1 MYDYIVVGAGI
12 YGKIMAYLL
21 SKDLKKILL
30 IEKKEIKKRNK
41 LDNVFLNLKDYKEL
55 EDLLDLKLNTI
66 IDKKISNITI
76 NNINIDINALLIN
89 NRKLDNILLDLLN
102 KNNVEIM
109 DKVIPQKYDFKNN
122 KLIIEKKEYFYK
134 NLIGAD
140 GTLSGV
146 RINLTNKI
154 QRFKFVLKTK
164 ENKLEKNYIFNYDI
178 KNKVCSKII
187 PTANSNL
194 IYIINQHK
202 KNKTFKSYNNLKE
215 EYDFNSN
222 VKTAF
227 FLPDND
233 LLFKINN
240 VFLIGDANGMID
252 SLSYCT
258 FNYQLIYI
266 KSLHNYFKYGTKI
279 NYRKIK
285 HKIYY
290 RKFINKNL
298 FLPIISKFFLKL
310 IIKQMKEDLC

>member
-12 YGKIMAYLL
+12 YGKIMAYLF
-21 SKDLKKILL
+21 SKDLKKVLL
-30 IEKKEIKKRNK
+30 IDKKEIKKRNK
-41 LDNVFLNLKDYKEL
+41 LEKTFISSKDYKEL
-55 EDLLDLKLNTI
+55 ENLLDSKLDTI
-66 IDKKISNITI
+66 IDKKISNITV
-76 NNINIDINALLIN
+76 NNINIDIDALLIN
-89 NRKLDNILLDLLN
+89 NRKLDSILLDLLN
-102 KNNVEIM
+102 KNNVEII
-109 DKVIPQKYDFKNN
+109 DKVIIQKFDFKNN
-122 KLIIEKKEYFYK
+122 KLIIKKKEYFYK

-164 ENKLEKNYIFNYDI
+164 ENKLEKNYIFNYDL

-187 PTANSNL
+187 PTTNSNL
-194 IYIINQHK
+194 IYIINQQK

-233 LLFKINN
+233 LLFKNNN

-252 SLSYCT
+252 SLSWCT
-258 FNYQLIYI
+258 FHYQIIYI
-266 KSLHNYFKYGTKI
+266 KLLHDYLKYGTKI

-290 RKFINKNL
+290 REFINKSL
-298 FLPIISKFFLKL
+298 FLPIISKFFIKL
-310 IIKQMKEDLC
+310 MIKQMKEDLC